1 MTVIGRERLAA
12 VAHSLPVASAQLIAA
27 ASLAAL
33 GADGETTIEAPG
45 PTRDH
50 TERMLAAAGVS
61 IRRDGLT
68 TVINGPARPKPLSLT
83 VPGDISSA
91 AAWLV
96 AGVIHPEADIRLVGI
111 GLNPTRTAL
120 VELLQRAGAD
130 IRATVTGTHGGE
142 PLGDIEVRGGRQL
155 GPIRVAGHDVSP
167 LIDELPLVGVLMA
180 VTGGELRDASEL
192 RVKESDRI
200 ASTIDGLE
208 AIGASVEAL
217 PDGWRVEPGTPR
229 QALVATHGDH
239 RIAIAFAIAAVAGVA
254 ASVELD
260 DPACVDVSY
269 PGFWDDLDEFAS

>member
-1 MTVIGRERLAA
+1 M
-12 VAHSLPVASAQLIAA
+12 
-27 ASLAAL
+27 
-33 GADGETTIEAPG
+33 
-45 PTRDH
+45 
-50 TERMLAAAGVS
+50 
-61 IRRDGLT
+61 
-68 TVINGPARPKPLSLT
+68 
-83 VPGDISSA
+83 
-91 AAWLV
+91 
-96 AGVIHPEADIRLVGI
+96 IHPEAEITLVGV

-130 IRATVTGTHGGE
+130 VRATVTATHGGE
-142 PLGDIEVRGGRQL
+142 PLGDIGVRGGRPL
-155 GPIRVAGHDVSP
+155 RRIEVAGNDVSP

-200 ASTIDGLE
+200 ASTVDGLK

-217 PDGWRVEPGTPR
+217 PDGWRVEPGPPR

-239 RIAIAFAIAAVAGVA
+239 RIAIAFAIAAVAGLA

-269 PGFWDDLDEFAS
+269 PGFWDDLDEIAS